1 MQIICIDYS
10 EIYYPEIAKTP
21 VPDRRAGKFVQVR
34 HNNTEYLIFSPKEF
48 TPYHADLVKLFCK
61 EKGLKGSFNRTSKY
75 FEISDPAWVVTGG
88 GKFEVDK
95 KKKFIRL
102 YDNSMAYGQ
111 FDRRGLKEKILSM
124 GFASDYM
131 VVIE

>member
-10 EIYYPEIAKTP
+10 EIYYSEIAKIP
-21 VPDRRAGKFVQVR
+21 VPDRLTGKFVQVR

-48 TPYHADLVKLFCK
+48 TPYHADLVKRFCK
-61 EKGLKGSFNRTSKY
+61 EKGLKGSLDRTSKY
-75 FEISDPAWVVTGG
+75 FEISDPAWVVVGG
-88 GKFEVDK
+88 GKYEVDK

-102 YDNSMAYGQ
+102 HDNSMAYGR
-111 FDRRGLKEKILSM
+111 FDRRGLKAKVLSM
-124 GFASDYM
+124 EFASDYV